1 MRAMITKGGIQT
13 WINSRENQF
22 IEQYFKSDE
31 LLEAENLN
39 ERERYIAQNLVSRGV
54 LDKDVN
60 EGKASYKLNINKMAR

>member
-22 IEQYFKSDE
+22 IEQYCKSDE

-39 ERERYIAQNLVSRGV
+39 ERERYIAQNLVTRGV

>member
-1 MRAMITKGGIQT
+1 MKAMITKGGIQT

-39 ERERYIAQNLVSRGV
+39 ERERYIAQNLVTRGV

>member
-31 LLEAENLN
+31 LLKAENLN
-39 ERERYIAQNLVSRGV
+39 ERERYIAQNLVTRGV

>member
-1 MRAMITKGGIQT
+1 MITKGGIQT

>member
-31 LLEAENLN
+31 LLEAESLN
-39 ERERYIAQNLVSRGV
+39 ERERYIAQNLVTRGV

>member
-1 MRAMITKGGIQT
+1 MKAMITKGGIQN

-22 IEQYFKSDE
+22 IEQDFKSDE

-39 ERERYIAQNLVSRGV
+39 ERERYIAQNLVTRGV

>member
-1 MRAMITKGGIQT
+1 MKAMITKGGIQT

-31 LLEAENLN
+31 LLKAENLN
-39 ERERYIAQNLVSRGV
+39 ERERYIAQNLVTRGV

>member
-39 ERERYIAQNLVSRGV
+39 ERERYIAQNLVTRGV